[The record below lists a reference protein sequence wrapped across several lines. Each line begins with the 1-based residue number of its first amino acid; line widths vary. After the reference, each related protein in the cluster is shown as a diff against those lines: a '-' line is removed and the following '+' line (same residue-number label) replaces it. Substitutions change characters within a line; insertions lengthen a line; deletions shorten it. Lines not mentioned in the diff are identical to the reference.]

1 MKPLIYSLFALVLVY
16 AGCSF
21 SDPGS
26 VKGAGAT
33 FPQPLYE
40 TMFAAYS
47 AETGQ
52 KVNYHGIGSG
62 GGIFRLQEKQI
73 GFAASDIVVT
83 PDMMPEGTELVHVPM
98 ALGAV
103 AISYNLPADPQLK
116 LSAELLAEIFLG
128 KVKYWND
135 SRIKALNPDVIL
147 PNLRILV
154 ARRSDESGTSIIF
167 SDYLGKVSDE
177 WSETHGHTG
186 ILRRILGLGAASNAE
201 MIELLEQTTGAIG
214 YVSLTYALKHQMP
227 VAVLQ
232 NSSGNYI
239 TPTLA
244 SVSAAAEGI
253 SATAATTYITNTSAP
268 QGYPISSFTWL
279 VLYKDLGYLANKKAA
294 QDVKDL
300 IIWMLNDGQSYGAD
314 LNYASLP
321 EGMRKMGET
330 ALQSLTYK
338 GKQL

>member
-1 MKPLIYSLFALVLVY
+1 
-16 AGCSF
+16 
-21 SDPGS
+21 
-26 VKGAGAT
+26 
-33 FPQPLYE
+33 
-40 TMFAAYS
+40 
-47 AETGQ
+47 
-52 KVNYHGIGSG
+52 
-62 GGIFRLQEKQI
+62 
-73 GFAASDIVVT
+73 
-83 PDMMPEGTELVHVPM
+83 
-98 ALGAV
+98 
-103 AISYNLPADPQLK
+103 
-116 LSAELLAEIFLG
+116 LAEIFLG

-201 MIELLEQTTGAIG
+201 MIELLEQTGAIG

-314 LNYASLP
+314 L
-321 EGMRKMGET
+321 RKMGET